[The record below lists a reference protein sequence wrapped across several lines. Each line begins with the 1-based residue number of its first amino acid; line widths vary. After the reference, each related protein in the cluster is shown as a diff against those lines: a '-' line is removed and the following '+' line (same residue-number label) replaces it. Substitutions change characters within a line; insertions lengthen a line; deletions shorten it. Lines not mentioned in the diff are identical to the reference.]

1 LGLRVHFLLIHQA
14 FAGTGDAGGT
24 RHYEL
29 ARCLA
34 ADGHRFTVVTSNLS
48 YLTGRPRKTERY
60 IGPEGWEDSVR
71 VVRTWTLNALHRS
84 FVWRVAAFLSFM
96 VSSVVASLR
105 VRNVDLVIG
114 TSPPIF
120 QAVAAWVVSVLK
132 RVPFI
137 LEVRDLWPEFAID
150 MGVLSNP
157 TLIRFSRW
165 LEGFL
170 YSRATQII
178 VNSPA
183 YEKYLLERGV
193 PEAKITV
200 VPNGVDP
207 SMFDTEEDGRE
218 YRRELAFGPQVFI
231 ATYAGALGMANDI
244 PTILRAAKLLEGRG
258 DIKFVLVG
266 DGKER
271 PNLEGMAAK
280 MELSNVV
287 FPGSVAKARM
297 PGVLAAS
304 DACLATL
311 MNIPMFKTTYPNKVF
326 DYMAAARPTVLGI
339 DGVIREVVE
348 SAGGGIFVPPGD
360 PEALAEA
367 VTRLADDRQA
377 AREMGQRARAYVEQ
391 HFDRRQQSALFAT
404 VLERAAGAAG

>member
-1 LGLRVHFLLIHQA
+1 MNVLLIHQA
-14 FAGTGDAGGT
+14 FAGTGDPGGT

-34 ADGHRFTVVTSNLS
+34 AEGHQFTVVTSELS
-48 YLTGRPRKTERY
+48 YLTGRLRETERE
-60 IGPEGWEDSVR
+60 IGPAGREDSVR

-84 FVWRVAAFLSFM
+84 FIWRVAAFLSFM
-96 VSSVVASLR
+96 MSSVVASLR
-105 VRNVDLVIG
+105 IRNVDLVIG

-120 QAVAAWVVSVLK
+120 QAAAAWLVSVVK

-150 MGVLSNP
+150 MGVLTNP

-193 PEAKITV
+193 PQAKVTV

-207 SMFDTEEDGRE
+207 SMFDPEEDGRE
-218 YRRELAFGPQVFI
+218 YRRELAFGPDVFV

-244 PTILRAAKLLEGRG
+244 PTILRAAKVLEDRA
-258 DIKFVLVG
+258 DIKFVFVG

-271 PNLEGMAAK
+271 SNLEDSAAE
-280 MELSNVV
+280 MELSNVI
-287 FPGSVAKARM
+287 FPGPVIKSRI
-297 PGVLAAS
+297 PEVLAAS
-304 DACLATL
+304 DACIATL

-339 DGVIREVVE
+339 DGVIRDVVE

-360 PEALAEA
+360 SEALAGA
-367 VTRLADDRQA
+367 VTRLADDREA
-377 AREMGQRARAYVEQ
+377 AREMGQRARACVEQ
-391 HFDRRQQSALFAT
+391 NFDRRRQSALFAS
-404 VLERAAGAAG
+404 VLELVVGAAG

>member
-1 LGLRVHFLLIHQA
+1 MHCLLIHQA
-14 FAGTGDAGGT
+14 FAGTGDPGGT

-34 ADGHRFTVVTSNLS
+34 GDGHRFTVVTSKLS
-48 YLTGRPRKTERY
+48 YLTGRLRKTERNL
-60 IGPEGWEDSVR
+60 GPKGRVDSVR

-96 VSSVVASLR
+96 MSSVVASLR
-105 VRNVDLVIG
+105 VRDVDLVIG

-120 QAVAAWVVSVLK
+120 QAAAAWFVSALK

-137 LEVRDLWPEFAID
+137 LEVRDLWPDFAID
-150 MGVLSNP
+150 MGVLTNP
-157 TLIRFSRW
+157 VLIRFSRW

-170 YSRATQII
+170 YSHATRII

-193 PEAKITV
+193 PQAKVTV

-207 SMFDTEEDGRE
+207 SMFDPEEDGRE
-218 YRRELAFGPQVFI
+218 YRRELACGPEVFI

-244 PTILRAAKLLEGRG
+244 PTILRAAKALEERA

-271 PNLEGMAAK
+271 FNLEDLAAE
-280 MELSNVV
+280 MDLNNVV
-287 FPGSVAKARM
+287 FPGPVVKSRM
-297 PGVLAAS
+297 PEVLAAS
-304 DACLATL
+304 NACVATL

-339 DGVIREVVE
+339 DGVIREVIE
-348 SAGGGIFVPPGD
+348 SAGGGIFVLPGD
-360 PEALAEA
+360 SEALAGA
-367 VTRLADDRQA
+367 VMRLADDRET

-391 HFDRRQQSALFAT
+391 HFDRRRQSALFAS
-404 VLERAAGAAG
+404 VLERAVGAAG